1 MRVDVVLRYVG
12 VVMLF
17 IALFMLLSAGISFVS
32 GMDSAFYPLLLASL
46 LTALLG
52 AFPLI
57 FVERTQQ
64 ITNKEGFCI
73 VVGSWLVACLV
84 GMFPYLIWG
93 GEFSLVNAWFESVS
107 GFTTTGSTIL
117 NDIEVL
123 PRGLQFWRM
132 SSTWIGGMGV
142 VMFALLILPSLGRNK
157 MTLSSV
163 ELSTLAK
170 DNYRYR
176 TQIIVQILLV
186 VYVGLTVLTTV
197 LLKMAGMNWFDALC
211 HAMSACA
218 TSGFST
224 KNASIAYFNSPMI
237 DTILIFAMATAGIH
251 FGLIY
256 ATVTGKRNNIFRSE
270 VTRWYLVMLL
280 GGGLLVDDR
289 LVAMSLAENCG
300 GTLIIHVEK
309 ALYSHQGAYPTLVQ
323 AFAAHFGGGCVYINR
338 EDDAGDRGLRTSKL
352 QYLPVRLAGK
362 LRFEVQ
368 CEADRLREIPTVT
381 TPRLTLTPL
390 EERDEAAYNALCLD
404 DARNRWWGYDY
415 RQDLK
420 GELTEDYFL
429 SVARRDFAARR
440 AVNFAVR
447 LDRQLIGEVVLY
459 RFDWRGG
466 AELGCRID
474 SAYAG
479 HGYGAEAFAAAADWA
494 LFRLSLARVKAK
506 CYKENAA
513 SYKMLSACM
522 RPAGE
527 DETFF
532 YFEKTV

>member
-1 MRVDVVLRYVG
+1 M
-12 VVMLF
+12 
-17 IALFMLLSAGISFVS
+17 
-32 GMDSAFYPLLLASL
+32 
-46 LTALLG
+46 
-52 AFPLI
+52 
-57 FVERTQQ
+57 
-64 ITNKEGFCI
+64 
-73 VVGSWLVACLV
+73 
-84 GMFPYLIWG
+84 
-93 GEFSLVNAWFESVS
+93 
-107 GFTTTGSTIL
+107 
-117 NDIEVL
+117 
-123 PRGLQFWRM
+123 
-132 SSTWIGGMGV
+132 
-142 VMFALLILPSLGRNK
+142 
-157 MTLSSV
+157 
-163 ELSTLAK
+163 
-170 DNYRYR
+170 
-176 TQIIVQILLV
+176 
-186 VYVGLTVLTTV
+186 
-197 LLKMAGMNWFDALC
+197 
-211 HAMSACA
+211 
-218 TSGFST
+218 
-224 KNASIAYFNSPMI
+224 
-237 DTILIFAMATAGIH
+237 
-251 FGLIY
+251 
-256 ATVTGKRNNIFRSE
+256 
-270 VTRWYLVMLL
+270 
-280 GGGLLVDDR
+280 
-289 LVAMSLAENCG
+289 
-300 GTLIIHVEK
+300 EK

-323 AFAAHFGGGCVYINR
+323 AFAAHFGGDCVYINR
-338 EDDAGDRGLRTSKL
+338 EDDAGDQGLRTSKL

-362 LRFEVQ
+362 LRFEVR

-474 SAYAG
+474 PAYAG

>member
-1 MRVDVVLRYVG
+1 MDIRDGRTVKGVNFTDLRSVG
-12 VVMLF
+12 DPVE
-17 IALFMLLSAGISFVS
+17 
-32 GMDSAFYPLLLASL
+32 
-46 LTALLG
+46 LG
-52 AFPLI
+52 ARYAAEGADELVYLDISATAEGRRTFTGLVSRIAARIDIPFTVGGGIASVDDAGRLLDAGADKITVNSAAVAERDSFDYLYRAEDMAAFAGRKYSGQRNHINKFRKEYPDAKFIPLTGADMPLI
-57 FVERTQQ
+57 ENFWADYEQEFQKTSFNAKRELAYA
-64 ITNKEGFCI
+64 KALARLLPEG
-73 VVGSWLVACLV
+73 W
-84 GMFPYLIWG
+84 
-93 GEFSLVNAWFESVS
+93 
-107 GFTTTGSTIL
+107 
-117 NDIEVL
+117 
-123 PRGLQFWRM
+123 
-132 SSTWIGGMGV
+132 
-142 VMFALLILPSLGRNK
+142 
-157 MTLSSV
+157 
-163 ELSTLAK
+163 
-170 DNYRYR
+170 
-176 TQIIVQILLV
+176 
-186 VYVGLTVLTTV
+186 
-197 LLKMAGMNWFDALC
+197 
-211 HAMSACA
+211 
-218 TSGFST
+218 
-224 KNASIAYFNSPMI
+224 
-237 DTILIFAMATAGIH
+237 
-251 FGLIY
+251 
-256 ATVTGKRNNIFRSE
+256 
-270 VTRWYLVMLL
+270 LL

-323 AFAAHFGGGCVYINR
+323 AFAAHFGGDCVYINR
-338 EDDAGDRGLRTSKL
+338 EDDAGDQGLRTSKL

-362 LRFEVQ
+362 LRFEVR

-429 SVARRDFAARR
+429 SVARQDFAARR

-474 SAYAG
+474 PAYAG

-494 LFRLSLARVKAK
+494 LFQLSLARIKAK

>member
-1 MRVDVVLRYVG
+1 
-12 VVMLF
+12 
-17 IALFMLLSAGISFVS
+17 
-32 GMDSAFYPLLLASL
+32 
-46 LTALLG
+46 
-52 AFPLI
+52 
-57 FVERTQQ
+57 
-64 ITNKEGFCI
+64 
-73 VVGSWLVACLV
+73 
-84 GMFPYLIWG
+84 
-93 GEFSLVNAWFESVS
+93 
-107 GFTTTGSTIL
+107 
-117 NDIEVL
+117 
-123 PRGLQFWRM
+123 
-132 SSTWIGGMGV
+132 
-142 VMFALLILPSLGRNK
+142 
-157 MTLSSV
+157 
-163 ELSTLAK
+163 
-170 DNYRYR
+170 
-176 TQIIVQILLV
+176 
-186 VYVGLTVLTTV
+186 
-197 LLKMAGMNWFDALC
+197 
-211 HAMSACA
+211 
-218 TSGFST
+218 
-224 KNASIAYFNSPMI
+224 
-237 DTILIFAMATAGIH
+237 
-251 FGLIY
+251 
-256 ATVTGKRNNIFRSE
+256 
-270 VTRWYLVMLL
+270 
-280 GGGLLVDDR
+280 
-289 LVAMSLAENCG
+289 MSLAENCG

-323 AFAAHFGGGCVYINR
+323 AFAAHFGGDCVYINR

-474 SAYAG
+474 PAYAG

-532 YFEKTV
+532 YFEKLV

>member
-1 MRVDVVLRYVG
+1 MAK
-12 VVMLF
+12 F
-17 IALFMLLSAGISFVS
+17 I
-32 GMDSAFYPLLLASL
+32 PL
-46 LTALLG
+46 TG
-52 AFPLI
+52 ADMPLI
-57 FVERTQQ
+57 ENFWADYEQEFQKTSFNAKRELAYA
-64 ITNKEGFCI
+64 KALARLLPEG
-73 VVGSWLVACLV
+73 W
-84 GMFPYLIWG
+84 
-93 GEFSLVNAWFESVS
+93 
-107 GFTTTGSTIL
+107 
-117 NDIEVL
+117 
-123 PRGLQFWRM
+123 
-132 SSTWIGGMGV
+132 
-142 VMFALLILPSLGRNK
+142 
-157 MTLSSV
+157 
-163 ELSTLAK
+163 
-170 DNYRYR
+170 
-176 TQIIVQILLV
+176 
-186 VYVGLTVLTTV
+186 
-197 LLKMAGMNWFDALC
+197 
-211 HAMSACA
+211 
-218 TSGFST
+218 
-224 KNASIAYFNSPMI
+224 
-237 DTILIFAMATAGIH
+237 
-251 FGLIY
+251 
-256 ATVTGKRNNIFRSE
+256 
-270 VTRWYLVMLL
+270 LL
-280 GGGLLVDDR
+280 GGGLLVEDR

-323 AFAAHFGGGCVYINR
+323 AFAAHFGGDCVYINR

-474 SAYAG
+474 PAYAG

-494 LFRLSLARVKAK
+494 LFRLSLARGRSRRRAGRS
-506 CYKENAA
+506 NAA
-513 SYKMLSACM
+513 SFPE
-522 RPAGE
+522 RPQRDMISMTPLHRHSTPAMAMHSCTAAPAPSRAAAPTASMVPFHAAKISDTAAIPVQIQAIAICIPPLAHVYDRE
-527 DETFF
+527 NTQ
-532 YFEKTV
+532 YS

>member
-1 MRVDVVLRYVG
+1 MRVDVVMRYVG

-17 IALFMLLSAGISFVS
+17 IATFMLLSAGISYVS
-32 GMDSAFYPLLLASL
+32 GMDSAFYPLLLSSL

-57 FVERTQQ
+57 FVERKEQ

-73 VVGSWLVACLV
+73 VVSAWLVASVV

-142 VMFALLILPSLGRNK
+142 VMFALLVLPSLGRNK
-157 MTLSSV
+157 LSNV

-186 VYVGLTVLTTV
+186 VYVGLTVVSTL
-197 LLKMAGMNWFDALC
+197 LLKMAGMNWFDSLC

-224 KNASIAYFNSPMI
+224 KNASVAYYNSPMI
-237 DTILIFAMATAGIH
+237 DTILIFTMATAGIH

-270 VTRWYLVMLL
+270 VTRYYLGMLLAGGVLIAVSLYAADIYPTLTASFHHALFQFVSLVTTTGFATADSTQWTSFALILMIFGSMVCACAGSTAGGIKINRLVLAMKMIRTRLRQQQHPNAIIRIKLDGVIQENEFLHSVMIFIVAYLMLILAGTVFGTMLGIDLMTSFSGAVASIGNVGPGFGEVGSLDNFSAMPWVFKFSNSLLMLL
-280 GGGLLVDDR
+280 GRLEIFGLIQLFF
-289 LVAMSLAENCG
+289 
-300 GTLIIHVEK
+300 IK
-309 ALYSHQGAYPTLVQ
+309 
-323 AFAAHFGGGCVYINR
+323 
-338 EDDAGDRGLRTSKL
+338 
-352 QYLPVRLAGK
+352 
-362 LRFEVQ
+362 
-368 CEADRLREIPTVT
+368 
-381 TPRLTLTPL
+381 
-390 EERDEAAYNALCLD
+390 
-404 DARNRWWGYDY
+404 WW
-415 RQDLK
+415 R
-420 GELTEDYFL
+420 
-429 SVARRDFAARR
+429 
-440 AVNFAVR
+440 
-447 LDRQLIGEVVLY
+447 
-459 RFDWRGG
+459 
-466 AELGCRID
+466 
-474 SAYAG
+474 
-479 HGYGAEAFAAAADWA
+479 
-494 LFRLSLARVKAK
+494 
-506 CYKENAA
+506 
-513 SYKMLSACM
+513 
-522 RPAGE
+522 
-527 DETFF
+527 
-532 YFEKTV
+532 

>member
-1 MRVDVVLRYVG
+1 
-12 VVMLF
+12 MLHF
-17 IALFMLLSAGISFVS
+17 TPVTAESM
-32 GMDSAFYPLLLASL
+32 PLLRPYYETCPYRLCEYSSGVKYMWRGHLRSEYAFTDGCLVIRNCIDGVPQFDYPIPGPEGDVDAALTTIEDDCRRKGVRPIFSVVPESEAGKLALRWPRVTITNERAWKDYLYHAEDLAHFAGRHYSGQRNHINKFRKEYPDAKFIP
-46 LTALLG
+46 LTG
-52 AFPLI
+52 ADMPLI
-57 FVERTQQ
+57 ENFWADYEQEFQKTSFNAKRELAYA
-64 ITNKEGFCI
+64 KALARLLPEG
-73 VVGSWLVACLV
+73 W
-84 GMFPYLIWG
+84 
-93 GEFSLVNAWFESVS
+93 
-107 GFTTTGSTIL
+107 
-117 NDIEVL
+117 
-123 PRGLQFWRM
+123 
-132 SSTWIGGMGV
+132 
-142 VMFALLILPSLGRNK
+142 
-157 MTLSSV
+157 
-163 ELSTLAK
+163 
-170 DNYRYR
+170 
-176 TQIIVQILLV
+176 
-186 VYVGLTVLTTV
+186 
-197 LLKMAGMNWFDALC
+197 
-211 HAMSACA
+211 
-218 TSGFST
+218 
-224 KNASIAYFNSPMI
+224 
-237 DTILIFAMATAGIH
+237 
-251 FGLIY
+251 
-256 ATVTGKRNNIFRSE
+256 
-270 VTRWYLVMLL
+270 LL
-280 GGGLLVDDR
+280 GGGLLVEDR

-323 AFAAHFGGGCVYINR
+323 AFAAHFGGGCTYINR

-362 LRFEVQ
+362 LRFEVR

-474 SAYAG
+474 PAYAG

-494 LFRLSLARVKAK
+494 LFQLSLARIKAK

>member
-1 MRVDVVLRYVG
+1 
-12 VVMLF
+12 MLHF
-17 IALFMLLSAGISFVS
+17 TPVTAESM
-32 GMDSAFYPLLLASL
+32 PLLRPYYETCPYRLCEYSSGVKYMWRGHLRSEYAFTDGCLVIRNCIDGVPQFDYPIPGPEGDVDAALTTIEDDCRRKGVRPIFSVVPESEAGKLALRWPRVTITNERAWKDYLYHAEDLAHFAGRHYSGQRNHINKFRKEYPTAKFVP
-46 LTALLG
+46 LTG
-52 AFPLI
+52 ADMPLI
-57 FVERTQQ
+57 ENFWADYEQEFQKTSFNAKRELAYA
-64 ITNKEGFCI
+64 KALARLLPEG
-73 VVGSWLVACLV
+73 W
-84 GMFPYLIWG
+84 
-93 GEFSLVNAWFESVS
+93 
-107 GFTTTGSTIL
+107 
-117 NDIEVL
+117 
-123 PRGLQFWRM
+123 
-132 SSTWIGGMGV
+132 
-142 VMFALLILPSLGRNK
+142 
-157 MTLSSV
+157 
-163 ELSTLAK
+163 
-170 DNYRYR
+170 
-176 TQIIVQILLV
+176 
-186 VYVGLTVLTTV
+186 
-197 LLKMAGMNWFDALC
+197 
-211 HAMSACA
+211 
-218 TSGFST
+218 
-224 KNASIAYFNSPMI
+224 
-237 DTILIFAMATAGIH
+237 
-251 FGLIY
+251 
-256 ATVTGKRNNIFRSE
+256 
-270 VTRWYLVMLL
+270 LL

-323 AFAAHFGGGCVYINR
+323 AFAAHFGGDCVYINR

-474 SAYAG
+474 PAYAG

>member
-1 MRVDVVLRYVG
+1 MLEFQELTVKEGARLRPYYETCDYRLCEYSLGVKLMWRDYLHPWFTEAAGCLIIRNCIEGQYVFDYPILGPEGDAGAALTAIEQYCGDKELPLVLSVVPEDKASQLVLRYPRVTVISERPWKDYLYHTEDLAQFAG
-12 VVMLF
+12 RRYSGQRNHINKFRKEYPDAKF
-17 IALFMLLSAGISFVS
+17 I
-32 GMDSAFYPLLLASL
+32 PL
-46 LTALLG
+46 TG
-52 AFPLI
+52 ADMPLI
-57 FVERTQQ
+57 ENFWGDYEQEFQKTSFNAKRELAYA
-64 ITNKEGFCI
+64 KALARLLPEG
-73 VVGSWLVACLV
+73 W
-84 GMFPYLIWG
+84 
-93 GEFSLVNAWFESVS
+93 
-107 GFTTTGSTIL
+107 
-117 NDIEVL
+117 
-123 PRGLQFWRM
+123 
-132 SSTWIGGMGV
+132 
-142 VMFALLILPSLGRNK
+142 
-157 MTLSSV
+157 
-163 ELSTLAK
+163 
-170 DNYRYR
+170 
-176 TQIIVQILLV
+176 
-186 VYVGLTVLTTV
+186 
-197 LLKMAGMNWFDALC
+197 
-211 HAMSACA
+211 
-218 TSGFST
+218 
-224 KNASIAYFNSPMI
+224 
-237 DTILIFAMATAGIH
+237 
-251 FGLIY
+251 
-256 ATVTGKRNNIFRSE
+256 
-270 VTRWYLVMLL
+270 LL
-280 GGGLLVDDR
+280 GGGLLVEDR

-323 AFAAHFGGGCVYINR
+323 AFAAHFGGDCTYINR
-338 EDDAGDRGLRTSKL
+338 EDDAGDQGLRTSKL

-381 TPRLTLTPL
+381 TPRLTLTAL

-474 SAYAG
+474 PAYAG